1 MKIRT
6 LFASTIALTLMGS
19 AIISQNARADIPMR
33 YSADEGYY
41 FLTVPDTNTTTPAY
55 GGRLR
60 LYDVHIAKMIEISYD
75 ECQRFKYPSDHIV
88 PWYYYAGDGKI
99 NMGKFD
105 VSCRLANEIAKSYGL
120 GKPERTETGGRP
132 RMIPTFSITGA
143 KVDKWIRFTNNFKP
157 VK

>member
-19 AIISQNARADIPMR
+19 TIVSQNARADIPMR

-60 LYDVHIAKMIEISYD
+60 LYDVHIAKMIEITYD
-75 ECQRFKYPSDHIV
+75 DCQRIPYPIDKVI

-99 NMGKFD
+99 DMGRFN

-132 RMIPTFSITGA
+132 RMIPTFGITGA